1 MLLPSSRGQRLLA
14 SQGFESRLREQMRD
28 YIMAEKPA
36 WGPLLPRGR
45 RELKQYAPKDIVQVF
60 REAGLMEMPPSDEVV
75 KWWDESSI
83 RKGT

>member
-1 MLLPSSRGQRLLA
+1 
-14 SQGFESRLREQMRD
+14 MRD